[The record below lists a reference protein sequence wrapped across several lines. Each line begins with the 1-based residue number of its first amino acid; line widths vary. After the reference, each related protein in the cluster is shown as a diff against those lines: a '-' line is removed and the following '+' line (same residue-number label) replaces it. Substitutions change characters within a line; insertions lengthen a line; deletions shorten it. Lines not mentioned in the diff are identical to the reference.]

1 MIMQKTL
8 NPQDQFK
15 ELSKGVVQIE
25 SSNELLKKLQK
36 SCQENKPLKVK
47 AGFDPTRPDLHLGH
61 VVLLNK
67 MKQFQDLGHEVIFLI
82 GDFTA
87 LIGDPTGKNETRPP
101 LTEEIIQKNA
111 QTYAQQVFKVLDKD
125 KTHICYNTKWMNS
138 FSTTDFIHLMGQYT
152 LARMMERDD
161 FKNRFRKG
169 HSISLHELLYPLI
182 QGYDSVA
189 LKSDVELGGTDQI
202 FNILVGRDLQRSY
215 QQSPQ
220 CVMTLPILEGLDG
233 VQKMSKSYD
242 NFIAL
247 DANAQD
253 MFGKIMRLSD
263 ELMVRYY
270 ELLTDISVDEL
281 TELKNKTGQYAQENP
296 KDTKIRLAK
305 MLTTQFYSQQE
316 ADQAHQE
323 FIKVFSKGGQPD
335 EIQEFFIKQ
344 DPIWICQL
352 LLETQLVSSTS
363 QARRLIRSNAVKK
376 DGAAI
381 TDENIKISLEQGDS
395 FILKVGK
402 RRFAKIIKK

>member
-1 MIMQKTL
+1 MQKIL
-8 NPQDQFK
+8 SPQDQLR
-15 ELSKGVVQIE
+15 ELSKGVIQIE
-25 SSNELLKKLQK
+25 SPHELLKKLQK
-36 SCQENKPLKVK
+36 SYQEGQPLKIK

-67 MKQFQDLGHEVIFLI
+67 MKQFQDIGHEVTFLI

-87 LIGDPTGKNETRPP
+87 RIGDPTGKNETRPP
-101 LTEEIIQKNA
+101 LTEEVIQQNA

-125 KTHICYNTKWMNS
+125 KTRICYNTKWMNS
-138 FSTTDFIHLMGQYT
+138 FSTTDFVYLMGKYT

-202 FNILVGRDLQRSY
+202 FNMLVGRDLQRSY
-215 QQSPQ
+215 KQSPQ
-220 CVMTLPILEGLDG
+220 CVMTIPILEGLDG

-247 DANAQD
+247 DVHAKD
-253 MFGKIMRLSD
+253 MFGKIMKLSD
-263 ELMVRYY
+263 DLMVRYY
-270 ELLTDISVDEL
+270 ELLTDITMEEL
-281 TELKNKTGQYAQENP
+281 TELKNKRGRFAGENP

-305 MLTTQFYSQQE
+305 ILTTRFYSEEE

-323 FIKVFSKGGQPD
+323 FVRVFSKDGQPD
-335 EIQEFFIKQ
+335 EIQEFSIKQ
-344 DPIWICQL
+344 DPIWICKL
-352 LLETQLVSSTS
+352 LLEAQLVSSTS
-363 QARRLIRSNAVKK
+363 EARRLVRSRAVKK
-376 DGAAI
+376 DGVAI
-381 TDENIKISLEQGDS
+381 TDENTQISLELGDS

>member
-1 MIMQKTL
+1 MMQKKL
-8 NPQDQFK
+8 NPQDQFRQLK
-15 ELSKGVVQIE
+15 KGVVQIE
-25 SSNELLKKLQK
+25 SSDDLLKKLQK
-36 SCQENKPLKVK
+36 SYQKGQPLKIK

-67 MKQFQDLGHEVIFLI
+67 MKQFQDLGHQVVFLI

-87 LIGDPTGKNETRPP
+87 RIGDPTGKNETRPP
-101 LTEEIIQKNA
+101 LTEEIIQENA
-111 QTYAQQVFKVLDKD
+111 QTYADQVFKVLDKD
-125 KTHICYNTKWMNS
+125 KTIIDYNTRWMSS
-138 FSTTDFIHLMGQYT
+138 FSTTDFVHLMGKYT

-161 FKNRFRKG
+161 FKSRFREG

-189 LKSDVELGGTDQI
+189 LKSDIELGGTDQI

-215 QQSPQ
+215 NQSPQ

-247 DANAQD
+247 DASAQD
-253 MFGKIMRLSD
+253 MFGKIMKLSD

-281 TELKNKTGQYAQENP
+281 TDLKNRTGRYAGENP

-305 MLTTQFYSQQE
+305 MLATQFYCQE
-316 ADQAHQE
+316 EAEKAHQE
-323 FIKVFSKGGQPD
+323 FIKVFSKGEMPD
-335 EIQEFFIKQ
+335 DIQEFSISK
-344 DPIWICQL
+344 DPVWICNL
-352 LLETQLVSSTS
+352 LLEAELVESKNE
-363 QARRLIRSNAVKK
+363 ARRLIRSRAVKK
-376 DGAAI
+376 DGVAI
-381 TDENIKISLEQGDS
+381 TDEKAQISLEEDDS

-402 RRFAKIIKK
+402 RRFAKITKAK